1 MGWKFCK
8 SVLVNL
14 IDTFTTYD
22 RKCVL
27 HELRQLRRVK
37 ICRKNVWSVT
47 IVSHI
52 LNSTLIQNQR
62 VCFCHKMASETIS
75 EHLISKNS
83 GGACH
88 QTPLLFHVYGIHTP
102 CNPLSCSQTVLVVWA
117 QDYVTPLLKIL
128 ATGLCIIPIYT
139 ELPLWD

>member
-27 HELRQLRRVK
+27 HELHQLRRVK

-52 LNSTLIQNQR
+52 LNSTLI
-62 VCFCHKMASETIS
+62 
-75 EHLISKNS
+75 
-83 GGACH
+83 
-88 QTPLLFHVYGIHTP
+88 
-102 CNPLSCSQTVLVVWA
+102 
-117 QDYVTPLLKIL
+117 
-128 ATGLCIIPIYT
+128 
-139 ELPLWD
+139 